1 MGRAGATTRSA
12 LGPAV
17 LCAVVLL
24 VVAMPQQARA
34 VQVVHAAERPKAV
47 WAAQVSGASACP
59 GRRVRT
65 LTFAT
70 GSVLVHRSGGY
81 VCAVTV
87 TVSGK
92 AGTKRQMSVGV
103 RARGGRAV
111 VDSGSFAHR
120 AGPVTVHAG
129 NRCVWVTGKV
139 AKSSVG
145 SGWILC

>member
-87 TVSGK
+87 PGK

>member
-1 MGRAGATTRSA
+1 MGRAGAATRSA

-17 LCAVVLL
+17 LCAVALL
-24 VVAMPQQARA
+24 VVAVPQQARA

-47 WAAQVSGASACP
+47 RAEQVSAASAGP

-87 TVSGK
+87 PGK
-92 AGTKRQMSVGV
+92 PGTERQMSVGV

-120 AGPVTVHAG
+120 AGPVGVHAG
-129 NRCVWVTGKV
+129 NRCVWVTGEV
-139 AKSSVG
+139 AKSPVG